1 MKSCPTF
8 VYAWYCALCSESP
21 SLECPLPHSGFHEDV
36 TVLVGIAVEGK
47 PVAGV
52 IHQPF
57 YGVNLGRPAHQQGR
71 TVWGMKGLG
80 VRGVSPRPPPDGGG
94 LRVAVSRSH
103 YSGTVQ
109 QVVERLQPREKVIA
123 GGAGNKM
130 LMVLENAVD
139 AYVYPT
145 PGTKRWDTCA
155 GDALIQAAGGEV
167 TDIHGH
173 SLIYD
178 PVTPVPSTGDQSG
191 FVARCMNSHGV
202 LAAMKGLDDIRAKIP
217 EDVCKC
223 STTQS

>member
-1 MKSCPTF
+1 M
-8 VYAWYCALCSESP
+8 
-21 SLECPLPHSGFHEDV
+21 
-36 TVLVGIAVEGK
+36 LVGIAVEGK

-57 YGVNLGRPAHQQGR
+57 YGANLGRPAHEQGR

-80 VRGVSPRPPPDGGG
+80 VRGVSPKPSPDKEG

-109 QVVERLQPREKVIA
+109 QVVDYLQPREKVIA

-130 LMVLENAVD
+130 LMVLENTVD
-139 AYVYPT
+139 TYVYPT

-155 GDALIQAAGGEV
+155 GDALIRAAGGEV

-173 SLIYD
+173 SLVYD

-191 FVARCMNSHGV
+191 FVERCMNSHGV
-202 LAAMKGLDDIRAKIP
+202 LAAMRGLSDIRAKIS
-217 EDVCKC
+217 ECMCKS
-223 STTQS
+223 STKQP